1 MLDWNL
7 EPLKIIIVYEY
18 ENSKHYFTII
28 LCQTLNLSARFQ
40 SYSGPNFPVGLAI
53 DSSLSYGD
61 GECYLYIYDL

>member
-53 DSSLSYGD
+53 D
-61 GECYLYIYDL
+61 